1 MNNKNIYKTLY
12 WVEVAMALVVSS
24 GIAIALSVWLFRTL
38 SGMNQGYDSIP
49 ERIVGAIIIMALI
62 IVWIVAN
69 NPYDIIYDAKR
80 RYRYRTHK
88 H

>member
-1 MNNKNIYKTLY
+1 MKKNICKTLY
-12 WVEVAMALVVSS
+12 WIELMTGLIVSS
-24 GIAIALSVWLFRTL
+24 TVTITLNVWLFRTL
-38 SGMNQGYDSIP
+38 SGANQGYDSIP
-49 ERIVGAIIIMALI
+49 ERIVSAIIIMALI